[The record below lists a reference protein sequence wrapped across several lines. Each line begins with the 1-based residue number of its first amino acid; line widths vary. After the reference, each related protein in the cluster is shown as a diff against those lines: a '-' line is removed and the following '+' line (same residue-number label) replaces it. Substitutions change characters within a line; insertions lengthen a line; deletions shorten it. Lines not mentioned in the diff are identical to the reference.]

1 VDISSDRVGHRRDRA
16 LIFSAAF
23 VRAMAS
29 AMTGVLLGV
38 YLHRLQFSAT
48 VIGAVIA
55 AGLGGGAL
63 AALLATFAADRLGR
77 RRFLRWV
84 ALLSA
89 AGGFAV
95 AFASTEAAI
104 FAAAFLGMINGMGRD
119 RGAALIVEQAI
130 LPATA
135 PDEHRTH
142 TFAVYNVLLAA
153 GAAVGALAAGT
164 PSLIRRAGWSGSELG
179 ALRLGLGLYAALML
193 AVAILYLFLSRAVE
207 SDHPR
212 AGLRVSPQSRAVLT
226 RLSTLFL
233 LDSLGGGFL
242 TQALV
247 SFFFVERF
255 GASAAE
261 IGMLFFG
268 AAIANALSQ
277 FGAAWLA
284 RRIGLVNTM
293 VFTHIPGNLLMV
305 AVAFAPSFPAAAVIF
320 LARES
325 LVQMDVPTRQSYV
338 MAVVEPAERTFASGV
353 TGLVRLGGW
362 ALAPTV
368 AGMVMQGVSLT
379 TPFIIGP
386 GLKVLYDLL
395 LYRAFSGL
403 RPPEERRA
411 AGGAASA

>member
-1 VDISSDRVGHRRDRA
+1 VDVPFNRTSHRRDRVV
-16 LIFSAAF
+16 IFTAAF
-23 VRAMAS
+23 VRAMAT

-38 YLHRLQFSAT
+38 YLHRLHFSAT

-55 AGLGGGAL
+55 AGLAGGAL
-63 AALLATFAADRLGR
+63 AALIATVGADRLGR
-77 RRFLRWV
+77 RRFLRCI
-84 ALLSA
+84 ALASA

-95 AFASTEAAI
+95 AASSAEAAI
-104 FAAAFLGMINGMGRD
+104 VVAAFLGMINGMGRD
-119 RGAALIVEQAI
+119 RGAAMIIEQAI

-135 PDEHRTH
+135 PDERRTH
-142 TFAVYNVLLAA
+142 TFAIYNVLLSA
-153 GAAVGALAAGT
+153 GAAIGALAAGT
-164 PSLIRRAGWSGSELG
+164 PSLIHHAGWITGEVGSLRAGIGI
-179 ALRLGLGLYAALML
+179 YAALML
-193 AVAILYLFLSRAVE
+193 LVAILYLFLTRAVE
-207 SDHPR
+207 SDRPKN
-212 AGLRVSPQSRAVLT
+212 GFKVSPESRAVVT
-226 RLSTLFL
+226 RLSSLFL

-242 TQALV
+242 TQAMV

-261 IGMLFFG
+261 IGILF
-268 AAIANALSQ
+268 AAAAVANAISQ
-277 FGAAWLA
+277 FAAAWLA
-284 RRIGLVNTM
+284 RWIGLVNTM

-305 AVAFAPSFPAAAVIF
+305 AVAFAPNFPIAAAIF

-338 MAVVEPAERTFASGV
+338 MAVVEPSERTFASGV

-368 AGMVMQGVSLT
+368 AGVAMQGVSLT

-386 GLKVLYDLL
+386 GLKVIYDLL

-403 RPPEERRA
+403 RPPEER
-411 AGGAASA
+411 AASGTAARA